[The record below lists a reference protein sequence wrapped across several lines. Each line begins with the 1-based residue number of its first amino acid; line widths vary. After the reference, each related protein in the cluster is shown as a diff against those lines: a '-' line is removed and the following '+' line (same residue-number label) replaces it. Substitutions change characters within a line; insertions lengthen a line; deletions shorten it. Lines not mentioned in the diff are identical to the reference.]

1 MSNQLPG
8 IYTDIPVVTVP
19 ARSIATFPV
28 NTFLENLA
36 IAPTGELFV
45 TNHEVGEIVK
55 VDSDQNPTTFAK
67 LAGKVS
73 GIALIGNDR
82 LLVNGWNAESIP
94 FVAILSNGDVQF
106 LQTLPEAIFLNGITP
121 ITPNHYLMADSYRG
135 AIWSFDVTT
144 QTANIWLEHPLLARS
159 DATST
164 FPAVNGL
171 KRFGNYLYVSNTQ
184 QMLLLRIPL
193 DANLKPGEPEIFV
206 RDTNIDDFAF
216 DQDGNLY
223 GATHV
228 YNSVIRIDRDRNTTV
243 IAQAEQGVTGCTAVA
258 FYDTAL
264 YVVNN
269 GGMFLPPASGIEP
282 AQIVHLEVGVMGA
295 PLLNGG

>member
-1 MSNQLPG
+1 MSLPN
-8 IYTDIPVVTVP
+8 IYAGTPVELFP
-19 ARSIATFPV
+19 AQPIVTFPV

-45 TNHEVGEIVK
+45 TNHEAGEIVK
-55 VDSDQNPTTFAK
+55 VGLDQNLTTYAK
-67 LAGKVS
+67 LDGKVG
-73 GIALIGNDR
+73 GIALIGDNR
-82 LLVNGWNAESIP
+82 FLVNGWNALGVP
-94 FVAILSNGDVQF
+94 FIAILSNRDVQF
-106 LQTLPEAIFLNGITP
+106 LQTLPEAMFLNGITP
-121 ITPNHYLMADSYRG
+121 ITSNHYLMADSYRG
-135 AIWSFDVTT
+135 AIWSFDVST
-144 QTANIWLEHPLLARS
+144 QITNLWLEHPLLTRN
-159 DATST
+159 DTTST
-164 FPAVNGL
+164 FPAANGL
-171 KRFGNYLYVSNTQ
+171 KRFGDYLYVSNTQ

-193 DANLKPGEPEIFV
+193 DANLHPQEPEVFV
-206 RDTNIDDFAF
+206 SGTNIDDFAF

-228 YNSVIRIDRDRNTTV
+228 YNSVIRIDRDRNTTI

-258 FYDTAL
+258 FHNTGL

-282 AQIVHLEVGVMGA
+282 AQIVRLEVGVLGA

>member
-1 MSNQLPG
+1 MSLPD
-8 IYTDIPVVTVP
+8 IYANTPVELVP
-19 ARSIATFPV
+19 AQSITTFPV

-45 TNHEVGEIVK
+45 TNHEAGEIVK
-55 VDSDQNPTTFAK
+55 VGLDQNPTTYAK
-67 LAGKVS
+67 LDGKVG
-73 GIALIGNDR
+73 GIALIGDDR
-82 LLVNGWNAESIP
+82 FLVNGWNASGVP
-94 FVAILSNGDVQF
+94 FIAILSNGDVQF
-106 LQTLPEAIFLNGITP
+106 LQTLPEAMFLNGITP
-121 ITPNHYLMADSYRG
+121 LSANSYLMADSYRG
-135 AIWSFDVTT
+135 AIWSFDVST
-144 QTANIWLEHPLLARS
+144 QITDLWLEHPLLARN
-159 DATST
+159 DTTST
-164 FPAVNGL
+164 FPAANGL
-171 KRFGNYLYVSNTQ
+171 KRFGDFLYVSNTQ

-193 DANLKPGEPEIFV
+193 DANLHPQEPEVFV
-206 RDTNIDDFAF
+206 SGTNIDDFAF

-228 YNSVIRIDRDRNTTV
+228 YNSVIRIDRDRNTTI

-258 FYDTAL
+258 FQNTGL

-282 AQIVHLEVGVMGA
+282 AQIVRLEVGVLGA

>member
-1 MSNQLPG
+1 MNLPN
-8 IYTDIPVVTVP
+8 IYADSPVELVP
-19 ARSIATFPV
+19 AQLIATFPV

-36 IAPTGELFV
+36 IAPSGEIFV

-55 VDSDQNPTTFAK
+55 VGLDQNLTTYAK
-67 LAGKVS
+67 LDGKVS
-73 GIALIGNDR
+73 GIALVEKDR
-82 LLVNGWNAESIP
+82 LLINGWNAAGVP

-106 LQTLPEAIFLNGITP
+106 LQLLPEALFLNGITP

-135 AIWSFDVTT
+135 VIWSFNVTT
-144 QTANIWLEHPLLARS
+144 QTTDVWLEHPLLARS
-159 DATST
+159 DNTSA
-164 FPAVNGL
+164 FPAANGL
-171 KRFGNYLYVSNTQ
+171 KRFGNALYVSNTQ
-184 QMLLLRIPL
+184 QMLLLKIPL
-193 DANLKPGEPEIFV
+193 DANLKPEEPEIFV

-228 YNSVIRIDRDRNTTV
+228 YNSVVRIDRDRNTTI

-258 FYDTAL
+258 FRDTAL

-282 AQIVHLEVGVMGA
+282 AQIVRLEVGVTGA
-295 PLLNGG
+295 PLLSGA